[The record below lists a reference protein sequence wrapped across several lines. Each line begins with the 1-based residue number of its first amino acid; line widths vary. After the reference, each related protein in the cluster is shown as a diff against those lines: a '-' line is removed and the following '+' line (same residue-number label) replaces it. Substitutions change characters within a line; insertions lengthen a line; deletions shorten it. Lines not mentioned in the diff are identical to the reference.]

1 MLNKYDLV
9 RLHRIAYSLGKR
21 FYNSETSEDRKFFKN
36 MFENQENLLLD
47 QFDYRW
53 YHTIN
58 DWFPSYANIR
68 ENRILDSDHS
78 VTINCIIIL
87 KEHKIPILC
96 KMNIKPDD
104 TITVFNGIHAT
115 YSIKNIVAYYII
127 PRYIQEN

>member
-21 FYNSETSEDRKFFKN
+21 FSKAETTDDRKFFKN

-53 YHTIN
+53 YYTSN
-58 DWFPSYANIR
+58 DWFPSYEDVRKNQ
-68 ENRILDSDHS
+68 ILSCDNSI
-78 VTINCIIIL
+78 TLNCFIVL
-87 KEHKIPILC
+87 KEHKTPIFC

-104 TITVFNGIHAT
+104 TVTVFNGVHAT
-115 YSIKNIVAYYII
+115 YNITNIVAYYII
-127 PRYIQEN
+127 PRYIKEN

>member
-21 FYNSETSEDRKFFKN
+21 FSTSETTENKKFFKN

-53 YHTIN
+53 YHVSN
-58 DWFPSYANIR
+58 DWYPSYENIR
-68 ENRILDSDHS
+68 ENRILETDNS
-78 VTINCIIIL
+78 VTIDCLIIL
-87 KEHKIPILC
+87 KEHKTPIFC

-104 TITVFNGIHAT
+104 TITVFNGVHAT
-115 YSIKNIVAYYII
+115 YNITNIVAYYII
-127 PRYIQEN
+127 PRYIKEN